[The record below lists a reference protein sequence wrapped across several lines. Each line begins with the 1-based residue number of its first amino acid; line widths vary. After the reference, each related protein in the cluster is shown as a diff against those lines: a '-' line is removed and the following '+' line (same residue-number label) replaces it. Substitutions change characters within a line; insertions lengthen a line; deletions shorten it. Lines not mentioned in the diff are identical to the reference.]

1 VESVATVRIT
11 ARQINAATEG
21 HLWRGIAAASSWM
34 LSRFGGALQVGHE
47 SRRMDRV
54 GKLPAMP
61 VSALPEHVLH
71 YRENNHDNGTDHAP
85 EDRHIR
91 HYCGLCTCFA

>member
-1 VESVATVRIT
+1 MEDGDQTVLMVAL
-11 ARQINAATEG
+11 RQEVT
-21 HLWRGIAAASSWM
+21 
-34 LSRFGGALQVGHE
+34 FGGELRPRVYGYFRGSERHCLSSHE
-47 SRRMDRV
+47 SRLVDRV

-85 EDRHIR
+85 EDRYIR

>member
-1 VESVATVRIT
+1 
-11 ARQINAATEG
+11 
-21 HLWRGIAAASSWM
+21 M

-61 VSALPEHVLH
+61 VSALPEHVFH
-71 YRENNHDNGTDHAP
+71 YREDNHDNGTDHAP
-85 EDRHIR
+85 EDRYIR
-91 HYCGLCTCFA
+91 YNCGLFK